1 MQKSSRPLLLSLI
14 IHWIAGLF
22 RWIAIALLY
31 TAAAISLLLTPAGF
45 KISLAILS
53 TTVPGHLTY
62 TQVKGGLLGPLSIKS
77 LHYHY
82 HDQNIII
89 NNLFLSWRPLALI
102 QHKQIVIENLVIHNL
117 RITSPLPES
126 PTPPTQT
133 SSPEDMV
140 AQLKNL
146 HDQLTLLHLP
156 IYVEIKKARID
167 HLALGEK
174 PHEYPLQA
182 NKINLQARLVEKQVW
197 TRITGVL
204 LQPYFAEISLK
215 LQGAPGNYQVQLG
228 VKNSSYFWI
237 INSVVAPDKVQ
248 IDTQKALIFGGEVN
262 AHLTW
267 YWQEQNNWDLTLQ
280 AKHLDMTDFYPNS
293 PHPFDIDLKTQG
305 YFSGNK
311 AIFNWKATANT
322 QQTKIITEGQHN
334 NQWDIK
340 WNITAKQLAELIPY
354 SSGNLSSVG
363 ELHGDLK
370 KPISSGTLNGKLLR
384 WQNYRVD
391 KISAHWNIDFSEIK
405 NSLIGVNA
413 EQLFIQD
420 WKIQKMDL
428 AAQGKTTKHTLNLH
442 LNALDSNV
450 DLELKGGLVNESWQG
465 TLNKLS
471 VSAPQAGAWTLQNPT
486 ALILSQKKIDIQPL
500 CLQSPL
506 NSKLCFQGNWL
517 QGSQAWSGSI
527 DGRLNL
533 QQVTAFLPNS
543 WNVNLFLNVHGN
555 ANGIGKKI
563 QAADFKALGKMGQLT
578 YHSQDYNFK
587 AAINSIGLTAHLSDK
602 GLNSHFNL
610 DLENQNTLTADFKF
624 PGIVTTDI
632 FRKTQSLQGKIN
644 LELNDFSFVEHLIPS
659 IITPKGKLYGNFT
672 IGGTMGTPEINGEA
686 GLERG
691 DIKIPGLNIQLN
703 TLALKVHSKGP
714 VVNYVF
720 SALSVKQPIIFSG
733 QTDISKPGFPTE
745 ADFISNNVL
754 LGDTSRFTFY
764 LSPNVHISFK
774 DHDVKLTG
782 MINIPQ
788 AVIKQLDFYT
798 QTTLPEN
805 EVVFIGEQP
814 FAKATPWNITTQI
827 TINLGA
833 DVKVDTPT
841 FKSKLTGSV
850 TLISDPKQV
859 LLAQGSINLVG
870 GTLNVFG
877 RELTLTPGSS
887 VIYRRNPIDNPF
899 LSLQAVTKVIITD
912 ALTQQ
917 QLGTNEIT
925 VGMNVGG
932 NAKSPQIT
940 LFSSAGNLS
949 QADMLSYLLVGTSSA
964 GISPLNMNLMLQALN
979 SLPLTKQGAGNV
991 ESITQQIKQG
1001 LGFSELGIESGE
1013 ATFSPTGEPIPTST
1027 PSSYF
1032 VVGKKLTSRIYFR
1045 YLYDPFNQVNYF
1057 QLSYLFT
1064 KNWSVRIETDAQNAS
1079 GADVLYSFEA
1089 GMPQTPE
1096 QRNPPPPPTSEAKK
1110 K

>member
-1 MQKSSRPLLLSLI
+1 MRFI
-14 IHWIAGLF
+14 IHWIAGLL
-22 RWIAIALLY
+22 RWTIVAILYIAAI
-31 TAAAISLLLTPAGF
+31 ISLLLTPVGL

-53 TTVPGHLTY
+53 KTVPGQLSY
-62 TQVKGGLLGPLSIKS
+62 TQIKGSILGPLSIKH
-77 LHYHY
+77 LYYH
-82 HDQNIII
+82 HGDQNIII
-89 NNLFLSWRPLALI
+89 NDLFLSWHPFALI
-102 QHKQIVIENLVIHNL
+102 QHKQIVIENLVIHSL
-117 RITSPLPES
+117 RITSPLPEN
-126 PTPPTQT
+126 PAPPVQP
-133 SSPEDMV
+133 SSPENV
-140 AQLKNL
+140 ISQLKNL

-174 PHEYPLQA
+174 AHEYPLQA
-182 NKINLQARLVEKQVW
+182 NKINLQARLVQTQVW
-197 TRITGVL
+197 TRITGIL
-204 LQPYFAEISLK
+204 LQPYPAEINLT

-228 VKNSSYFWI
+228 VKNPSYFWI
-237 INSVVAPDKVQ
+237 INSIIAPDKMQ

-267 YWQEQNNWDLTLQ
+267 YWQEQNRWDLILQ
-280 AKHLDMTDFYPNS
+280 AKHLDITDFYPNF
-293 PHPFDIDLKTQG
+293 PHPFNIDLKSQG
-305 YFSGNK
+305 YFLENK
-311 AIFNWKATANT
+311 PFFNWNATANT
-322 QQTKIITEGQHN
+322 QQTKVITEGEYN
-334 NQWDIK
+334 NQWNIK
-340 WNITAKQLAELIPY
+340 WNINANQLAELIPY
-354 SSGNLSSVG
+354 SSGNLRSIG

-370 KPISSGTLNGKLLR
+370 KPISSGTLEGKLLR
-384 WQNYRVD
+384 WKNYRMD

-420 WKIQKMDL
+420 WKIQKIDL
-428 AAQGKTTKHTLNLH
+428 AAQGKTTKHTVNLH
-442 LNALDSNV
+442 LNALDTDVN
-450 DLELKGGLVNESWQG
+450 LELNGGLIKDNWQG
-465 TLNKLS
+465 TLNKLNI
-471 VSAPQAGAWTLQNPT
+471 SAPNTGAWTLQSPT
-486 ALILSQKKIDIQPL
+486 ALILSQKKIGVQPL

-506 NSKLCFQGNWL
+506 SSKICFQGNWL
-517 QGSQAWSGSI
+517 QASDAWSGSI
-527 DGRLNL
+527 DGRINL
-533 QQVTAFLPNS
+533 QQIMAFLPNS

-555 ANGIGKKI
+555 ANGVGKKI
-563 QAADFKALGKMGQLT
+563 LAADFKALGKMGELSH
-578 YHSQDYNFK
+578 HSENSNFK
-587 AAINSIGLTAHLSDK
+587 AVIDNIGWTAQLNDK

-610 DLENQNTLTADFKF
+610 NIENQNTLTADFKF
-624 PGIVTTDI
+624 PGIITTDI
-632 FRKTQSLQGKIN
+632 FRKTQPLQGKID
-644 LELNDFSFVEHLIPS
+644 LELNDFSFTEQLIPS
-659 IITPKGKLYGNFT
+659 IVTPKGKFHGNFT
-672 IGGTMGTPEINGEA
+672 IGGTMGMPEINGEA

-691 DIKIPGLNIQLN
+691 DVKIPGLNIQLN

-714 VVNYVF
+714 VINYVL

-764 LSPNVHISFK
+764 LSPNVHISYR

-805 EVVFIGEQP
+805 EVIFIGEQP
-814 FAKATPWNITTQI
+814 LAKPTPWNITTEI
-827 TINLGA
+827 TINLGN
-833 DVKVDTPT
+833 DVTVDTPT
-841 FKSKLTGSV
+841 LKSKLTGSL
-850 TLISDPKQV
+850 TLISEPKQV
-859 LLAQGSINLVG
+859 LLARGSINLVG
-870 GTLNVFG
+870 GIYNVFG
-877 RELTLTPGSS
+877 RNLTITPGSS
-887 VIYRRNPIDNPF
+887 IIYRRNPVDNPF

-925 VGMNVGG
+925 VGMNIGG
-932 NAKSPQIT
+932 NAKNPQIT

-979 SLPLTKQGAGNV
+979 SLPLTKQSAGNV
-991 ESITQQIKQG
+991 ESITEQIKQG

-1013 ATFSPTGEPIPTST
+1013 ASFSPTGVPIPTST
-1027 PSSYF
+1027 PPSYF

-1079 GADVLYSFEA
+1079 GADILYSFEA

-1096 QRNPPPPPTSEAKK
+1096 QRNPPPPPPKK
-1110 K
+1110 